1 MGWGQGT
8 PVLTTPPCRRSPHVV
23 LLLQSAE
30 PVKRQPRSQCL
41 STLVRPVFG
50 EVSAGPGV
58 LWGSRLEHRGEG
70 AGPTWYMGFPGLAET
85 TVVLPV
91 GRAS

>member
-8 PVLTTPPCRRSPHVV
+8 PVQITPPPLPFTPCGLALAVCGACQEAAAV
-23 LLLQSAE
+23 
-30 PVKRQPRSQCL
+30 PV
-41 STLVRPVFG
+41 PVH
-50 EVSAGPGV
+50 AGPACLRRGECGAGGPV
-58 LWGSRLEHRGEG
+58 GQLEHRGEG

-91 GRAS
+91 GQAS